1 MDTTGTLFMPPG
13 SSTVAAD
20 VDALFYFI
28 LYASMV
34 FFALVVGTAAYFVIR
49 YRRSRYAEATSNV
62 AHNTKLELAW
72 TIIPLILVL
81 IVFFWGFKGF
91 LRLNIVPKDAIEIK
105 VTGQKWFWS
114 FDYPEG
120 ASTINELVVPVD
132 KPVKLLISS
141 QDVIHSFFV
150 PGFRIKMDAVPNR
163 YTITWFEA
171 NRVGVY
177 DLFCAEYCG
186 TKHSEMYGQVKVV
199 SSREFAEWT
208 DETSASGEGLTPE
221 EFGARLYQSKA
232 CITCHSIDGKAGNG
246 PTFLG
251 IYGSTH
257 NLVDGGEVTVDE
269 NYIRESLLNPTAKV
283 VMGYQPIM
291 PTYQGLLK
299 DRELDALIAYLKS
312 LQQSESE

>member
-1 MDTTGTLFMPPG
+1 MPPG
-13 SSTVAAD
+13 ASTVSSD

-28 LYASMV
+28 LYTSV
-34 FFALVVGTAAYFVIR
+34 ILFAIVVGLSGFFVLKF
-49 YRRSRYAEATSNV
+49 RRSKRARATAKS
-62 AHNTKLELAW
+62 AHNTPLEITW
-72 TIIPLILVL
+72 TVIPLILVT

-91 LRLNIVPKDAIEIK
+91 LRLNVVPKDAIEVK

-114 FDYPEG
+114 FDYAEG

-171 NRVGVY
+171 NRTGEF

-186 TKHSEMYGQVKVV
+186 TKHSEMFGKVRV
-199 SSREFAEWT
+199 LSDREYNEWL
-208 DETSASGEGLTPE
+208 EESAFSGEGMTQAD
-221 EFGARLYQSKA
+221 FGAKLYQSKA
-232 CITCHSIDGKAGNG
+232 CITCHTSDGKAGTG

-251 IYGSTH
+251 
-257 NLVDGGEVTVDE
+257 LFGEQVKLESGAEITADE
-269 NYIRESLLNPTAKV
+269 NYVRESILSPAAKV
-283 VMGYQPIM
+283 VLGYQPVM

-299 DRELDALIAYLKS
+299 DKEIDALIAYIKS
-312 LQQSESE
+312 LQEHESE